1 MIALIGTRNPT
12 RERLAISFFGIRGIG
27 SFYYLAFAI
36 NHGEFQDLE
45 LLWATVGFVVL
56 VSVMIHGTSVTPFI
70 RYLDKRREHIPPDEA
85 IQQVVTKCSSPH
97 EIG

>member
-85 IQQVVTKCSSPH
+85 IQQVVDEMQQPP
-97 EIG
+97 